1 MSKFF
6 EIRIVSSTGNGWS
19 EFINLDDVAY
29 ARGHDN
35 LAVSV
40 GLKGLPGTFIVPSSH
55 ADAFKAALRE
65 RA

>member
-6 EIRIVSSTGNGWS
+6 EIHTVSSTGTGRS
-19 EFINLDDVAY
+19 EFVNLDDVAY
-29 ARGHDN
+29 ASGSDN
-35 LAVSV
+35 FGVQV
-40 GLKGLPGTFIVPSSH
+40 VLKGLPNPHFVPSSH